1 MTTESFILQ
10 SQPIAANGLTF
21 KADLAGPADG
31 ELVLFLH
38 GYPQTKHTWRRELPA
53 LAERG
58 YCVCAPDQR
67 GYSADARP
75 SGIDSYRV
83 ETLASDVL
91 AIADA
96 LGCEHFHLVGHDW
109 GGHLAWV
116 VAALHP
122 HRVRTLAVISRPHPQ
137 AFAQAMKGDRRQ
149 SGRSSHHRSFQRAE
163 ATDELLAD
171 DAAKLRAIFK
181 GNGVPDADARA
192 YLATLGHREALDAA
206 LNWYRALGQSQIQWR
221 DVPAVTVPTLYL
233 WGNADQAVGRMAAE
247 GTHDWVD
254 ATYRFIELPDVG
266 HFVTDEAP
274 GAFEVEL
281 VGHLERNA

>member
-1 MTTESFILQ
+1 MATKLRGLNALTTEHATPKTQ
-10 SQPIAANGLTF
+10 SIAANGMNFT
-21 KADLAGPADG
+21 ADLAGPADG
-31 ELVLFLH
+31 ELVLCLH

-58 YCVCAPDQR
+58 YRVCAPDQR
-67 GYSADARP
+67 GYSYGARP

-83 ETLASDVL
+83 ETLAGDAL

-96 LGCEHFHLVGHDW
+96 LGCERFHLVGHDW
-109 GGHLAWV
+109 GGQLAWV
-116 VAALHP
+116 VAAFHP

-137 AFAQAMKGDRRQ
+137 AFAQAMKEDRRQ

-206 LNWYRALGQSQIQWR
+206 LNWYRALGRSDIQWR
-221 DVPAVTVPTLYL
+221 DVPAVTVPTLYV

-247 GTHDWVD
+247 GTQRWV
-254 ATYRFIELPDVG
+254 
-266 HFVTDEAP
+266 
-274 GAFEVEL
+274 
-281 VGHLERNA
+281 

>member
-21 KADLAGPADG
+21 TADLAGPADG

-58 YCVCAPDQR
+58 YRVCAPDQR

-137 AFAQAMKGDRRQ
+137 AFAQAMKEDRRQ

-233 WGNADQAVGRMAAE
+233 WGNADQDRRPHGRRRHPRLGGRHLQIHRAA
-247 GTHDWVD
+247 G
-254 ATYRFIELPDVG
+254 RRPL
-266 HFVTDEAP
+266 
-274 GAFEVEL
+274 
-281 VGHLERNA
+281 RNR

>member
-1 MTTESFILQ
+1 MTEQTTPKTQ
-10 SQPIAANGLTF
+10 TVAANGMNFT
-21 KADLAGPADG
+21 ADLAGPANG

-58 YCVCAPDQR
+58 YRVCAPDQR
-67 GYSADARP
+67 GYSAGARP

-83 ETLASDVL
+83 ETLAGDAL

-96 LGCEHFHLVGHDW
+96 LGCERFHLVGHDW
-109 GGHLAWV
+109 GGQLAWV

-122 HRVRTLAVISRPHPQ
+122 HRVRSLAVISRPHPQ
-137 AFAQAMKGDRRQ
+137 AFAQAMKEDRRQ
-149 SGRSSHHRSFQRAE
+149 SRRSSHHRSFQRAE

-171 DAAKLRAIFK
+171 DGAKLRAIFK
-181 GNGVPDADARA
+181 GNGVPEADARA
-192 YLATLGHREALDAA
+192 YLTILGHREALDAA
-206 LNWYRALGQSQIQWR
+206 LNWYRALGRSHIQWR
-221 DVPAVTVPTLYL
+221 DVPAVTVPTLYV

-247 GTHDWVD
+247 GTREWVD
-254 ATYRFIELPDVG
+254 AAYKFVELPDIG

-274 GAFEVEL
+274 GTFEVEL
-281 VGHLERNA
+281 VGHLDRNA